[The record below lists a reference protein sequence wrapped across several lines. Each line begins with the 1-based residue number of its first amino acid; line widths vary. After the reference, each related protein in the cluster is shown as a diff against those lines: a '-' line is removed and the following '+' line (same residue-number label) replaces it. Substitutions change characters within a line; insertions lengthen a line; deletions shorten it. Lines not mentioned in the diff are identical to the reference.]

1 MTQLQRGM
9 RGKLAPVLDPAQEI
23 VLEMQVQ
30 GGAVYD
36 YSCFGIDAAGKL
48 SDDRYMV
55 FYNQPQSPA
64 GEIRYAASGQ
74 GARYVFRLA
83 MLPQSIQKLVF
94 TVSIDGNGTMGQI
107 ASHTV
112 SVSQNGQEQLRLA
125 LTGAD
130 FKAERAIISLEIYR
144 KDVWRYAA
152 VASGFNGGLGD
163 LLRFF
168 GGEEAEDAPAQPSPA
183 PAQPSPAPVRPNPAP
198 VRPNPAPVRPNPAP
212 VQQNPVQQ
220 SRNIVPVQNVPVW
233 GSVQP
238 TAVWQNP
245 GRQMPPQNPRPAS
258 PAAAAASVT
267 AGGKISLEKKLASGA
282 PQLVSLAKPIMNE
295 LERCGLSDEIARVA
309 LVLDISGSMTGR
321 YRNGTVQ
328 EIVNKTLPLAVQFDD
343 DGALDFWY
351 YGTTCRKMED
361 VTMRNYQSAVPADWN
376 NLMRTLGGCN
386 NEPAVMQEIIDEYRT
401 SRVPAYVLFV
411 TDGGVGNTSKI
422 KKLLTE
428 ASHYPIFWQFIGVGG
443 SGYGVLEQLDN
454 MRGRFVDNANFFAL
468 DDFRTVPDAEL
479 YRRLLAEFP
488 LWLREVRRLGMIR

>member
-1 MTQLQRGM
+1 MIQLQRGM
-9 RGKLAPVLDPAQEI
+9 RGKLSQVLDAAQEI

-55 FYNQPQSPA
+55 FYNQTQSPA

-74 GARYVFRLA
+74 GARYVFRLG
-83 MLPQSIQKLVF
+83 MLPQNIQKLVF

-112 SVSQNGQEQLRLA
+112 SVSQNGQEQLRLS

-130 FKAERAIISLEIYR
+130 FKEERAIISLEIYR
-144 KDVWRYAA
+144 KDEWRYAA

-168 GGEEAEDAPAQPSPA
+168 GGEEAEDAPAQPNPAPVQHNPA
-183 PAQPSPAPVRPNPAP
+183 PAQ
-198 VRPNPAPVRPNPAP
+198 PNPAP
-212 VQQNPVQQ
+212 VQQNPAQQ

-233 GSVQP
+233 GTGQSGRVWGNPAPQP
-238 TAVWQNP
+238 VA
-245 GRQMPPQNPRPAS
+245 AS
-258 PAAAAASVT
+258 PAAAAPVT
-267 AGGKISLEKKLASGA
+267 AGGKISLEKKLATGA

-376 NLMRTLGGCN
+376 KLMRTLGGCN
-386 NEPAVMQEIIDEYRT
+386 NEPAVMQEIIDEYRR

-428 ASHYPIFWQFIGVGG
+428 ASHFPIFWQFVGVGG

-468 DDFRTVPDAEL
+468 DDFKTVPDAEL
-479 YRRLLAEFP
+479 YRRLLSEFP
-488 LWLREVRRLGMIR
+488 MWLREVRRLGMIR